1 MSFFKEVASALGIDK
16 DSIANGYQ
24 IINYNGNAVY
34 IEGFRRILSID
45 ERAVAVALKKQRL
58 TVSGENLAVKELE
71 NNTVI
76 VCGKIISVSAE
87 DL

>member
-1 MSFFKEVASALGIDK
+1 MSFFKEVATALGID
-16 DSIANGYQ
+16 IANGYQ
-24 IINYNGNAVY
+24 VINYNGLAVY

-45 ERAVAVALKKQRL
+45 GTAVVVGMKKQRL
-58 TVSGENLAVKELE
+58 TVSGENLAVRELE

-76 VCGKIISVSAE
+76 VCGKIIAVSAE

>member
-1 MSFFKEVASALGIDK
+1 MSFFKEVAAVLGLNA

-24 IINYNGNAVY
+24 VINYSGAAVY
-34 IEGFRRILSID
+34 IEGFKRILSID
-45 ERAVAVALKKQRL
+45 ERAVAVATKKQRL

-76 VCGKIISVSAE
+76 VCGRIVSVSAE